1 MSRTLNARGVEPGG
15 GSRGIHAPE
24 CRLAIKAASATGFL
38 VEPWLTR
45 RTLNANRHPAI
56 QSKLLLRFRKNAVQE
71 EFCNR
76 ARLHRLQKNSI
87 REALCVRARLQ
98 SCRKQHK
105 ISAGFSVC
113 VRTSFNDHILGSTN
127 SEGPIYCGQT
137 CRNWG
142 SHADTLAPAG
152 TLFQNFTPFSRRTG
166 LGRASGITQQQSKQ
180 PWRSSPS
187 GRVGGGN
194 TAAASQIPEA
204 EHAAMKRLDRKTDG

>member
-1 MSRTLNARGVEPGG
+1 VSRTLNARGVEPGG

-76 ARLHRLQKNSI
+76 ARLHR
-87 REALCVRARLQ
+87 
-98 SCRKQHK
+98 CRKQHK